1 MSITIAICEDE
12 SLHREILKEYICE
25 ILENE
30 FLEYSILEY
39 CSGEELI
46 NDYPSKI
53 DILFLDIQMNKL
65 SGMDTAR
72 KIRKFDENVEILFTT
87 SIAQYVFEAYEVRA
101 YRYLVKPLKYCEI
114 EKQLKCCI
122 SEYLS
127 KHSLVYLESKKNT
140 LVLEVDEI
148 LYAEVRRKEVTI
160 YTETKLYTIEI
171 SMKKVES
178 KLLNY
183 NFFRCHNSYLVSL
196 KKINELKDK
205 STIIINNEEIPI
217 SRCKYKYLK
226 TRLVNVLGD
235 LLC

>member
-1 MSITIAICEDE
+1 MSITLAICDDE
-12 SLHREILKEYICE
+12 SLHREILKEYVGK

-30 FLEYSILEY
+30 SLEYSILEY

-46 NDYPSKI
+46 KDYTSKV
-53 DILFLDIQMNKL
+53 DILFLDIKMNKL

-72 KIRKFDENVEILFTT
+72 KIREFDENVEILFTT

-101 YRYLVKPLKYCEI
+101 YRYLVKPLKYCEL

-127 KHSLVYLESKKNT
+127 KHSLVYIESKKNT

-148 LYAEVRRKEVTI
+148 LYVEVRRKEVTI
-160 YTETKLYTIEI
+160 YTETKVYTIET
-171 SMKKVES
+171 SMKKVEN

-183 NFFRCHNSYLVSL
+183 NFFRCHNSYLVNVR
-196 KKINELKDK
+196 KINELKDK
-205 STIIINNEEIPI
+205 STIIVNDEEIPI
-217 SRCKYKYLK
+217 SRSKYKDLK
-226 TRLVNVLGD
+226 IRLVNVLGD